1 MKEIKLEKDT
11 IHVEKKNVYGNELIY
26 PVCQQAKRFAILTG
40 QKTLSSTSIIII
52 KRLGFT
58 FKHAEIKI

>member
-1 MKEIKLEKDT
+1 MSKELI
-11 IHVEKKNVYGNELIY
+11 VEKKNVFGQELVY
-26 PVCQQAKRFAILTG
+26 PICENAKRFALLTG

-52 KRLGFT
+52 KRLGFS

>member
-1 MKEIKLEKDT
+1 MSKELI
-11 IHVEKKNVYGNELIY
+11 VEKKNVFGQELVY
-26 PVCQQAKRFAILTG
+26 PICENAKRFALLTG
-40 QKTLSSTSIIII
+40 QKTLASTSIIII

>member
-1 MKEIKLEKDT
+1 MSKELI
-11 IHVEKKNVYGNELIY
+11 VEKKNVFGQELVY
-26 PVCQQAKRFAILTG
+26 PICENAKRFALLTG
-40 QKTLSSTSIIII
+40 QTTLSSTSIIII

>member
-1 MKEIKLEKDT
+1 MSKELI
-11 IHVEKKNVYGNELIY
+11 VEKKNVFGQELVY
-26 PVCQQAKRFAILTG
+26 PICENAKRVALLTG

>member
-1 MKEIKLEKDT
+1 MSKELI
-11 IHVEKKNVYGNELIY
+11 VEKKNVFGQELVY
-26 PVCQQAKRFAILTG
+26 PICENAKRFALLTG

-58 FKHAEIKI
+58 FKHADIKI

>member
-1 MKEIKLEKDT
+1 MSKELI
-11 IHVEKKNVYGNELIY
+11 VEKKKGFGQEFVYT
-26 PVCQQAKRFAILTG
+26 VCQNAKRFALLTG

>member
-1 MKEIKLEKDT
+1 MSKELI
-11 IHVEKKNVYGNELIY
+11 VEKKNVFGQELVY
-26 PVCQQAKRFAILTG
+26 PVCENAKRFALLTG

>member
-1 MKEIKLEKDT
+1 MSQELI
-11 IHVEKKNVYGNELIY
+11 VEKKSVYGQELVY
-26 PVCQQAKRFAILTG
+26 PICENAKRFALLTG

>member
-1 MKEIKLEKDT
+1 MSKELI
-11 IHVEKKNVYGNELIY
+11 VEKKNVFGQELVY
-26 PVCQQAKRFAILTG
+26 PICENAKRFALLTG

-58 FKHAEIKI
+58 FKHPEIKI

>member
-1 MKEIKLEKDT
+1 MSKELI
-11 IHVEKKNVYGNELIY
+11 VEKKNVFGQELVY
-26 PVCQQAKRFAILTG
+26 PICENAKKFALLTG

>member
-1 MKEIKLEKDT
+1 MSKELI
-11 IHVEKKNVYGNELIY
+11 VEKKNGFGQELVYPICEN
-26 PVCQQAKRFAILTG
+26 AKRFALLTG

>member
-1 MKEIKLEKDT
+1 MSKELI
-11 IHVEKKNVYGNELIY
+11 VEKKNVFGQELVY
-26 PVCQQAKRFAILTG
+26 PVCENAKRFALLTG
-40 QKTLSSTSIIII
+40 QKTLSSTLIIII

>member
-1 MKEIKLEKDT
+1 MSKELI
-11 IHVEKKNVYGNELIY
+11 VEKKNVFGQELVY
-26 PVCQQAKRFAILTG
+26 PICENAKRFALLTG

>member
-1 MKEIKLEKDT
+1 MSKELI
-11 IHVEKKNVYGNELIY
+11 VEKKNVFGQELVY
-26 PVCQQAKRFAILTG
+26 PICENAKRFALFTG

>member
-1 MKEIKLEKDT
+1 MSKELI
-11 IHVEKKNVYGNELIY
+11 VEKRNVFGQELVY
-26 PVCQQAKRFAILTG
+26 PICENAKRFALLTG

>member
-1 MKEIKLEKDT
+1 MSKELI
-11 IHVEKKNVYGNELIY
+11 VEKKNVFGQELVY
-26 PVCQQAKRFAILTG
+26 PICENAKRFALLTG

-58 FKHAEIKI
+58 FKPAEIKI

>member
-1 MKEIKLEKDT
+1 MSKELI
-11 IHVEKKNVYGNELIY
+11 VEKKNVFGQELIY
-26 PVCQQAKRFAILTG
+26 PVCENAKRFALLTG